1 MVAHQTYF
9 KPTLIGMLIGVRLD
23 LNRHDNVFLNL
34 KHQKPTLKSGK
45 TSSVCRDND
54 RNCQKNANSC
64 CNIIVVMGLYKIK

>member
-45 TSSVCRDND
+45 TSRVFVVTL
-54 RNCQKNANSC
+54 
-64 CNIIVVMGLYKIK
+64 IEIVKKMLILVVI